1 MLTKSRRDL
10 GHRSP
15 LLSTQSIHPSS
26 KSFSCSKLAL
36 FISVEHFNCRKQET
50 TWQPDHTADKIKNR
64 TVFGIGKF
72 NYNFDCVCVCVCV
85 DEGHA
90 RSCQGLVE
98 CLYMLNSCWGLGC
111 ALGKVE
117 NNEQWA
123 SAKHKRIHLYLPTAA
138 WLVWT
143 AKLYQCHA
151 LHTHMHKCSLIC
163 IHTHSMTYS
172 CRGPI
177 VQILYATVLSVIFFR
192 SGAITE

>member
-1 MLTKSRRDL
+1 MPETYAQQQPQTGSISTVGTCSTFVPETSDKVLGAKDVAESTNCKWMRR
-10 GHRSP
+10 GRREPEGSEREITTYV
-15 LLSTQSIHPSS
+15 SE
-26 KSFSCSKLAL
+26 
-36 FISVEHFNCRKQET
+36 SVSEVYTRIFM
-50 TWQPDHTADKIKNR
+50 
-64 TVFGIGKF
+64 
-72 NYNFDCVCVCVCV
+72 CVCVCVG
-85 DEGHA
+85 GHA
-90 RSCQGLVE
+90 RSCRGLIE
-98 CLYMLNSCWGLGC
+98 CLYMTNSCWGLGC
-111 ALGKVE
+111 TLGKVE
-117 NNEQWA
+117 NNEQWE